1 MAIVLSENFQT
12 GQMNH
17 ENSDN
22 CNLIDFLS
30 LSSPELEKLEERI
43 ENFLCEQ
50 GIFSCNPKDK
60 QRDYFETKRSSIHKN
75 LEVTLFEEETVPKI
89 AQISDQEE
97 DSSIVSQVSRSS
109 ILSRRKIQLNHSI
122 ADDDCNKRDSFGDDL
137 MPQNNASNS
146 KRDPKIRSSFSG
158 LRIE

>member
-1 MAIVLSENFQT
+1 
-12 GQMNH
+12 MNL

-89 AQISDQEE
+89 A
-97 DSSIVSQVSRSS
+97 
-109 ILSRRKIQLNHSI
+109 
-122 ADDDCNKRDSFGDDL
+122 
-137 MPQNNASNS
+137 
-146 KRDPKIRSSFSG
+146 
-158 LRIE
+158 